1 MPDAVKKSTKDII
14 LERMQQSGD
23 FPALSNTIN
32 TVTKFTSSTSETS
45 LTELSNA
52 ILNDYSLTSKVLKV
66 VNSVAYRH
74 FGEVSTISRAVIVLG
89 FENIKD
95 LALAITLFEH
105 LDKHKGTNELKD
117 LIIKSIY
124 SGILARQI
132 AGEIET
138 AGIEK
143 EEAFICALFHT
154 FGKLLACFYLP
165 EKVREIND
173 YMLQEGVT
181 EDAAARAVLDET
193 YPQIGM
199 SLAKGWNF
207 PDKIVYS
214 MDRLSA
220 SDADGKLNEIQ
231 KLQMLSTVSNEISNI
246 LGASSE
252 KEEKEKHIE
261 KLIKSFNRNLHLKQK
276 RINSMIKA
284 TSAEIVEYT
293 SVFNILLTKSPFA
306 KELGSFSYIE
316 KPEKEPQEKESATS
330 SYAEKPGEKALTEV
344 PAVKEPAGTPV
355 SGEEAFLTSSEA
367 MKMFEDIFEPE
378 AEETPEKILS
388 KGIQEVNSTL
398 LSNYSLNDIISI
410 VLETMY
416 RGMRL
421 SGESIVL
428 FFIRD
433 TVTPAMNIR
442 LGFGS
447 AIEELKKW
455 FKIPL
460 GGTSDLFNLTFL
472 KKRDIVIKNLDTQ
485 EMRPLLPLWYRQ
497 RVSGGVFVILL
508 PIFINDKLIG
518 LFYAEG
524 EKSGMDIVSE
534 QNLNYLK
541 ILRDQVTLAIK
552 QKQRS

>member
-1 MPDAVKKSTKDII
+1 MPNDVQKTTKDRI
-14 LERMQQSGD
+14 LELMQQSGD

-32 TVTKFTSSTSETS
+32 TVTKFTGSTSETS

-52 ILNDYSLTSKVLKV
+52 ILHDYSLTSKVLRV
-66 VNSVAYRH
+66 VNSVAFMH
-74 FGEVSTISRAVIVLG
+74 FGEVSTVSRAVIVLG
-89 FENIKD
+89 FENIKN

-124 SGILARQI
+124 SGILARQM
-132 AGEIET
+132 AVEIET
-138 AGIEK
+138 AGIDK

-165 EKVREIND
+165 EKVREVND
-173 YMLQEGVT
+173 YIELEGVT
-181 EDAAARAVLDET
+181 EDAAARAILNET

-207 PDKIVYS
+207 PDKIVCS
-214 MDRLSA
+214 MEKLSA
-220 SDADGKLNEIQ
+220 SDAEGRLNESQ
-231 KLQMLSTVSNEISNI
+231 KLQMLSTVSNELSSI
-246 LGASSE
+246 LGTSSE
-252 KEEKEKHIE
+252 KEEKAKHIE
-261 KLIKSFNRNLHLKQK
+261 RLVKAYTRSLNLKQK
-276 RINSMIKA
+276 RVNSIIKS
-284 TSAEIVEYT
+284 TSDEIVEYT
-293 SVFNILLTKSPFA
+293 NVFNIRLSKSLFA
-306 KELGSFSYIE
+306 KELGNFSYVE
-316 KPEKEPQEKESATS
+316 KPEKPEKIEA
-330 SYAEKPGEKALTEV
+330 AEVPVVKALE
-344 PAVKEPAGTPV
+344 ETPV
-355 SGEEAFLTSSEA
+355 SGEAAALTSSEA
-367 MKMFEDIFEPE
+367 LKIFDDIFEAE
-378 AEETPEKILS
+378 VEETPEIILS
-388 KGIQEVNSTL
+388 KGIQEVNSAL
-398 LSNYSLNDIISI
+398 LSNYSINDMISI

-433 TVTPAMNIR
+433 TTTPAMNIR

-460 GGTSDLFNLTFL
+460 GGSSDIFNLTFL
-472 KKRDIVIKNLDTQ
+472 KKKDIVIKNLDAPA
-485 EMRPLLPLWYRQ
+485 MKPLLPLWYSQ
-497 RVSGGVFVILL
+497 KVSGEVFVVLL

-524 EKSGMDIVSE
+524 AKSGMDIVSE

-541 ILRDQVTLAIK
+541 IMRDQVTFAIK

>member
-1 MPDAVKKSTKDII
+1 MPNEVKQSTKDLI
-14 LERMQQSGD
+14 LGRMQQSGD
-23 FPALSNTIN
+23 FPALSNTID
-32 TVTKFTSSTSETS
+32 TVTRFTSSTSETS
-45 LTELSNA
+45 LAELSNA

-74 FGEVSTISRAVIVLG
+74 FGEVSTVSRAVIVLG
-89 FENIKD
+89 FENIKH

-105 LDKHKGTNELKD
+105 LEKHKGANELKD

-124 SGILARQI
+124 SGILARQM
-132 AGEIET
+132 AGEIEA

-165 EKVREIND
+165 EKVREINA
-173 YMLQEGVT
+173 YMEREGVS
-181 EDAAARAVLDET
+181 EDAAARAILDET

-214 MDRLSA
+214 MDKLSA
-220 SDADGKLNEIQ
+220 SDAPGRLNEIQ
-231 KLQMLSTVSNEISNI
+231 KLQMLSTVSNEISNL
-246 LGASSE
+246 LGAASE
-252 KEEKEKHIE
+252 KEEKEKNIE
-261 KLIKSFNRNLHLKQK
+261 KLIKAYNRNLNLKPK
-276 RINSMIKA
+276 RVTSIIKS
-284 TSAEIVEYT
+284 TSDEIVEYT
-293 SVFNILLTKSPFA
+293 NVFNILLSKSPFA
-306 KELGSFSYIE
+306 RELGNFSYAERPE
-316 KPEKEPQEKESATS
+316 KQPHEKEPLTV
-330 SYAEKPGEKALTEV
+330 SYAEQPEKKEEAEARALQEPAETPADREAALT
-344 PAVKEPAGTPV
+344 G
-355 SGEEAFLTSSEA
+355 SEA
-367 MKMFEDIFEPE
+367 LKLFENIFEAE
-378 AEETPEKILS
+378 VEETPESILS
-388 KGIQEVNSTL
+388 KGIQEVNSAL

-433 TVTPAMNIR
+433 TTTPSMNIR

-447 AIEELKKW
+447 AIEELRKW
-455 FKIPL
+455 FKIPI
-460 GGTSDLFNLTFL
+460 GGASDLFNLIFV
-472 KKRDIVIKNLDTQ
+472 KKKDIVIKNLDSP
-485 EMRPLLPLWYRQ
+485 EMRPLLPSWYSQ

-508 PIFINDKLIG
+508 PIFISDKLIG

-524 EKSGMDIVSE
+524 GKSGMDIVSE

-541 ILRDQVTLAIK
+541 ILRDQVALAIK

>member
-1 MPDAVKKSTKDII
+1 MPNENKRSINDLII
-14 LERMQQSGD
+14 ERMQQSGD

-45 LTELSNA
+45 LAELSNA

-89 FENIKD
+89 FENIKN

-132 AGEIET
+132 AGEIEA

-165 EKVREIND
+165 EKVRQIND
-173 YMLQEGVT
+173 YMAQEGVT
-181 EDAAARAVLDET
+181 EDTAARAILSET

-214 MDRLSA
+214 MEKLSA

-231 KLQMLSTVSNEISNI
+231 KLQMLSTVSNELSNI
-246 LGASSE
+246 LGKSAE

-261 KLIKSFNRNLHLKQK
+261 KLVKSYNRSLNLKQK
-276 RINSMIKA
+276 RVNSIIKS
-284 TSAEIVEYT
+284 TSDEIVEYT
-293 SVFNILLTKSPFA
+293 NAFNILLTKSPFA
-306 KELGSFSYIE
+306 KELGSFSYVE
-316 KPEKEPQEKESATS
+316 KPEKELHEKERGTIA
-330 SYAEKPGEKALTEV
+330 YVEKPEKKAAAEV
-344 PAVKEPAGTPV
+344 TGFEEQAEPRV
-355 SGEEAFLTSSEA
+355 SGEEAVLTSSDA
-367 MKMFEDIFEPE
+367 LKIFDDIFE
-378 AEETPEKILS
+378 AEVKETPEVILS
-388 KGIQEVNSTL
+388 KGIQEVNSAF

-433 TVTPAMNIR
+433 TARPTMSVR

-455 FKIPL
+455 FKIPI
-460 GGTSDLFNLTFL
+460 GGDSDIFNLTFL
-472 KKRDIVIKNLDTQ
+472 KKRDIVIKKMDTP
-485 EMRPLLPLWYRQ
+485 EMRPLLPSWYIQ
-497 RVSGGVFVILL
+497 RVSSEVFVILL

-524 EKSGMDIVSE
+524 AKSDMEIVSE
-534 QNLNYLK
+534 QNFNYLK
-541 ILRDQVTLAIK
+541 IMRDQVTLAIK
-552 QKQRS
+552 QQQRS